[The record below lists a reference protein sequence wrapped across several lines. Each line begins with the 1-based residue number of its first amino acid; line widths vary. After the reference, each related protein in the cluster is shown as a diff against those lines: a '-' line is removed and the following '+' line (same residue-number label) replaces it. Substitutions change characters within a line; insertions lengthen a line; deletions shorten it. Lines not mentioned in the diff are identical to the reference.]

1 MASSFNDFITKGL
14 LKACLT
20 ELQRQGL
27 ANEQI
32 TTVWVPGSFEIP
44 LAALKLA
51 KRKDIDAVICLG
63 AVIRGE
69 TYHFEVVAN
78 ECARGIMEASL
89 AAAKP
94 VIMGVLTTDT
104 VAQAQARAG
113 GKGGNNKGRDAAR
126 TALEMIAL
134 LKQHMRR
141 RTLARE
147 HALKILY
154 QFDITKRP
162 MEAVVE
168 SYWKAEETKDQEI
181 IAYANLLAQGVG
193 GHIKDID
200 QKISD
205 YATNWQIK
213 RMAIIDRNVMRI
225 GLYELQHTTDIPPK
239 VAINEAVELAK
250 KYGDLESSKFVNGI
264 LDKIHKKEIV
274 EPQN

>member
-1 MASSFNDFITKGL
+1 
-14 LKACLT
+14 
-20 ELQRQGL
+20 
-27 ANEQI
+27 
-32 TTVWVPGSFEIP
+32 
-44 LAALKLA
+44 
-51 KRKDIDAVICLG
+51 
-63 AVIRGE
+63 
-69 TYHFEVVAN
+69 
-78 ECARGIMEASL
+78 
-89 AAAKP
+89 
-94 VIMGVLTTDT
+94 
-104 VAQAQARAG
+104 
-113 GKGGNNKGRDAAR
+113 
-126 TALEMIAL
+126 
-134 LKQHMRR
+134 MRR

-162 MEAVVE
+162 MEAVVA
-168 SYWKAEETKDQEI
+168 SYWQAEETKDQEI
-181 IAYANLLAQGVG
+181 IAYANLLAQGVDD
-193 GHIKDID
+193 HIKDID

-225 GLYELQHTTDIPPK
+225 GLYELQYTTDIPPK

>member
-1 MASSFNDFITKGL
+1 
-14 LKACLT
+14 
-20 ELQRQGL
+20 
-27 ANEQI
+27 
-32 TTVWVPGSFEIP
+32 
-44 LAALKLA
+44 
-51 KRKDIDAVICLG
+51 
-63 AVIRGE
+63 
-69 TYHFEVVAN
+69 
-78 ECARGIMEASL
+78 
-89 AAAKP
+89 
-94 VIMGVLTTDT
+94 
-104 VAQAQARAG
+104 
-113 GKGGNNKGRDAAR
+113 
-126 TALEMIAL
+126 
-134 LKQHMRR
+134 MRR

-162 MEAVVE
+162 IEAVVE
-168 SYWKAEETKDQEI
+168 SYWRYEETKDQEI
-181 IAYANLLAQGVG
+181 MAYANLLAQGVSG
-193 GHIKDID
+193 QIQGID
-200 QKISD
+200 NKISD

>member
-1 MASSFNDFITKGL
+1 
-14 LKACLT
+14 
-20 ELQRQGL
+20 
-27 ANEQI
+27 
-32 TTVWVPGSFEIP
+32 
-44 LAALKLA
+44 
-51 KRKDIDAVICLG
+51 
-63 AVIRGE
+63 
-69 TYHFEVVAN
+69 
-78 ECARGIMEASL
+78 
-89 AAAKP
+89 
-94 VIMGVLTTDT
+94 
-104 VAQAQARAG
+104 
-113 GKGGNNKGRDAAR
+113 
-126 TALEMIAL
+126 
-134 LKQHMRR
+134 MRR

-162 MEAVVE
+162 MEAVVA
-168 SYWKAEETKDQEI
+168 SYWQAEETKDQEI
-181 IAYANLLAQGVG
+181 ITYANLLAQGVG

-225 GLYELQHTTDIPPK
+225 GLYELQYTADIPPK

-264 LDKIHKKEIV
+264 LDRIHKKEIV

>member
-1 MASSFNDFITKGL
+1 
-14 LKACLT
+14 
-20 ELQRQGL
+20 
-27 ANEQI
+27 
-32 TTVWVPGSFEIP
+32 
-44 LAALKLA
+44 
-51 KRKDIDAVICLG
+51 
-63 AVIRGE
+63 
-69 TYHFEVVAN
+69 
-78 ECARGIMEASL
+78 
-89 AAAKP
+89 
-94 VIMGVLTTDT
+94 
-104 VAQAQARAG
+104 
-113 GKGGNNKGRDAAR
+113 
-126 TALEMIAL
+126 
-134 LKQHMRR
+134 MRR

-162 MEAVVE
+162 MEAVVD

-181 IAYANLLAQGVG
+181 ITYASLLAQGVS
-193 GHIKDID
+193 GHIEAID
-200 QKISD
+200 HKISD

-225 GLYELQHTTDIPPK
+225 GLFELQHTTDIPPK